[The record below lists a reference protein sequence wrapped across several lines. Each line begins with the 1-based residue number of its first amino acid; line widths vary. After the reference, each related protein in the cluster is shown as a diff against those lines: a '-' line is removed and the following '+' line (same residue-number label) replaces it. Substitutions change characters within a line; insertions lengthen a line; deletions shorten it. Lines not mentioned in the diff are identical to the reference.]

1 MQILLDTHILAWFHT
16 EDKRLNQET
25 WDLIMDRSNMVYYSP
40 ISLWECGIKSTTHPD
55 NFPVSAKKLQ
65 HLCRAADMIFLPL
78 QPEHIFLL
86 STLHYS
92 SAAPKPHKDPFDRM
106 LICQAKAEGMKLIT
120 HDSLIPYYEED
131 CIIAV

>member
-1 MQILLDTHILAWFHT
+1 MELLLDTHILVWAHT
-16 EDKRLNQET
+16 EDKRLSEQVRKLLTDKTNT
-25 WDLIMDRSNMVYYSP
+25 IYYSP
-40 ISLWECGIKSTTHPD
+40 VSIWESEIKFAICPNDFVFSGKRMD
-55 NFPVSAKKLQ
+55 L
-65 HLCRAADMIFLPL
+65 LCRAADMIFLPL

-92 SAAPKPHKDPFDRM
+92 VSAPKIHKDPFDRM
-106 LICQAKAEGMKLIT
+106 LICQAKSERMKLIT